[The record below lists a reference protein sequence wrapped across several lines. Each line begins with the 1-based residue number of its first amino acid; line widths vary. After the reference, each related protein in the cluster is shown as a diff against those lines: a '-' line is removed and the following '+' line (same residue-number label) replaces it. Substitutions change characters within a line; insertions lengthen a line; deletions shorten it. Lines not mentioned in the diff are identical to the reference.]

1 MKSEPVILQKDLER
15 NIPRR
20 GIRAR
25 KKDNAPKNNRND
37 FRLTHPAIPE
47 PAANAVSI
55 LAHAPY
61 SFEIGGF
68 DNVIV

>member
-1 MKSEPVILQKDLER
+1 MKPASVGLPRDLER

-25 KKDNAPKNNRND
+25 KKDMAQRNKIND
-37 FRLTHPAIPE
+37 SKLTRHATPE

-68 DNVIV
+68 DNVIA